1 VQARLVVIAGE
12 PDTATYDLQLPAI
25 VGRSR
30 SADVTL
36 VHSLVSRQHCELFE
50 SNEMLMVRDL
60 GSRNGTFVGDLR
72 IAEEPMPIKP
82 GDVLTVGGVTLR
94 AEYAASSSPANG
106 AQSPGQTVRRQRV
119 STDEDPDLTVREG
132 DPPN

>member
-1 VQARLVVIAGE
+1 
-12 PDTATYDLQLPAI
+12 
-25 VGRSR
+25 
-30 SADVTL
+30 
-36 VHSLVSRQHCELFE
+36 
-50 SNEMLMVRDL
+50 MLMVRDL
-60 GSRNGTFVGDLR
+60 GSRNGTFVGDQR
-72 IAEEPMPIKP
+72 IADEPMPIKP

-106 AQSPGQTVRRQRV
+106 AQPSEQTKRQRA

>member
-12 PDTATYDLQLPAI
+12 PDATAYDLHLPAV

-30 SADVTL
+30 SADITL

-50 SNEMLMVRDL
+50 SNQMLMVRDL
-60 GSRNGTFVGDLR
+60 GSRNGTFVGDQR
-72 IAEEPMPIKP
+72 IADEPMPIKP

-94 AEYAASSSPANG
+94 AEYTASSGPANG
-106 AQSPGQTVRRQRV
+106 AQPPEQTKRQRA